1 MTRHSNYMGYMD
13 SLTKKAELLVIRTEA
28 RKACLV
34 RMNEEIKLVPEG
46 TKMEEFTILRGG
58 WVMLNTNQHRYRLKH
73 LKLEQLEKLNSEL
86 NYKLGQE
93 IYHIKCDTDRYN
105 QLAV

>member
-1 MTRHSNYMGYMD
+1 MGYMD
-13 SLTKKAELLVIRTEA
+13 SLKKKAELLVVMGEA

-46 TKMEEFTILRGG
+46 TKMEEFTILRRG
-58 WVMLNTNQHRYRLKH
+58 WVMLNTNQHRYKLKH

-86 NYKLGQE
+86 NYKLEQE
-93 IYHIKCDTDRYN
+93 MYHIKCDTDRYN

>member
-1 MTRHSNYMGYMD
+1 MGYMD
-13 SLTKKAELLVIRTEA
+13 SLKIKTELLILKEEA

-34 RMNEEIKLVPEG
+34 RMNEEIKIVPEG
-46 TKMEEFTILRGG
+46 TKLEEFTILRGG
-58 WVMLNTNQHRYRLKH
+58 WVMLNTNQHRYRIKQ

>member
-1 MTRHSNYMGYMD
+1 MTRHSNYMGYME
-13 SLTKKAELLVIRTEA
+13 SLTKKAELLDIRDEA
-28 RKACLV
+28 RKACLA
-34 RMNEEIKLVPEG
+34 RMNEVLKVVPEG
-46 TKMEEFTILRGG
+46 TKLNEFTILRGG
-58 WVMLNTNQHRYRLKH
+58 WVMLNENQHRYRIKH